1 MQVLSSGFLLY
12 FNMALIKKDGTFFKV
27 GEEIR
32 SDVHAIDMSRARDK
46 EKNLSPWQELNLWP
60 SVHRSDALTTELQRT
75 RSALG
80 HTQGVSI
87 TYANYALIS
96 YVRVNV
102 WIAMCDLSIFVPHF
116 WLNYILHDLDY
127 CNLEVVKIH
136 SSSLVAFNLNLLL
149 TGELSIQLFL
159 V

>member
-1 MQVLSSGFLLY
+1 MYFKHGIVERKMVNFLRSV
-12 FNMALIKKDGTFFKV
+12 KKLEVMCTRSTCHEHGTRK
-27 GEEIR
+27 
-32 SDVHAIDMSRARDK
+32 
-46 EKNLSPWQELNLWP
+46 KNLSPWQELNLWP

-102 WIAMCDLSIFVPHF
+102 WIAMCDLSIFVPHC

-127 CNLEVVKIH
+127 CNLEAVKIH